1 MSKSSKGNLPLAAGA
16 AVLVSAGI
24 VYTLY
29 IAYPGREMQS
39 AEDSVPT
46 PVVQTEQVT
55 EPSVETAVA
64 EEAAPVV
71 TLDVSKEATDSVAD
85 NAAEPVAKAE
95 EGAETLAEALTEESA
110 ADGDMTEMSDSTSDD
125 DAAPMAQATDD
136 PEVPSF
142 DLVRIPAEGL
152 TTVAGRA
159 APGSLVRI
167 VVDGETVA
175 ETEATVMGEF
185 VLLFDLS
192 SDPAPREMRIE
203 TEQNG
208 EVRTSAQTVLISAVD
223 PSLTSPEPE
232 EGTDGAAPSEGGAP
246 MQAQATGG
254 SVARDILDGAKPA
267 PTVLMADENGVR
279 VLQQEGTSATEL
291 RIDAVSYDPEGRVFV
306 SGRAAQETQLM
317 FYLDDA
323 LVAETT
329 SEVSGQWRQEL
340 EDVAAGLYTLR
351 VDQVGDEAQVLNRAE
366 IPFQREEVADLV
378 ALAQGGDGISE
389 TGGGGPKAIADTPSA
404 DPDAEN
410 TASTDADEMVAEDMS
425 SEASDTESA
434 DVLPAGDIAED
445 PAEETERATQRRI
458 ASVTVQPGNSL
469 WQIAQERYGDGFLY
483 VRVFDANRDQ
493 IRNPDLIYPGQVFD
507 LPE

>member
-39 AEDSVPT
+39 AGDSVPT

-55 EPSVETAVA
+55 EPSVETTVA
-64 EEAAPVV
+64 EGAAPVV
-71 TLDVSKEATDSVAD
+71 TLDVTEEATDSVAD
-85 NAAEPVAKAE
+85 NAAEPIAEAE
-95 EGAETLAEALTEESA
+95 EGAETLAKALTEESA
-110 ADGDMTEMSDSTSDD
+110 ADGDMTAMSDSTSDE
-125 DAAPMAQATDD
+125 DAAPMALATDD
-136 PEVPSF
+136 PEAPSF

-167 VVDGETVA
+167 VVDGKTVA

-185 VLLFDLS
+185 VLLFDLP

-208 EVRTSAQTVLISAVD
+208 EVRTSVQTVLISAVD

-232 EGTDGAAPSEGGAP
+232 EGTEGAAPSEGGAP
-246 MQAQATGG
+246 MQAEATGG

-306 SGRAAQETQLM
+306 SGRAAPETQLM

-378 ALAQGGDGISE
+378 ALTEGADASAAPEGAE
-389 TGGGGPKAIADTPSA
+389 ADTGAIDVDTMDGTEMAAEAEAEGA
-404 DPDAEN
+404 DA
-410 TASTDADEMVAEDMS
+410 
-425 SEASDTESA
+425 EASD
-434 DVLPAGDIAED
+434 
-445 PAEETERATQRRI
+445 RAAIEAQNGQEAVGASQRRI